1 VELKE
6 IIIKNKIIASC
17 RGVHGDDLIQ
27 CMEALYLGGIRLVD
41 IAFTQGL
48 AYSVTSNDIKKASEF
63 FKDRIIIGTGNVLD
77 MEQLKIAHQS
87 GTKFIVSP
95 DVYPE
100 LIIET
105 KKLGMVSIPGGMT
118 SSEITTAKR
127 AGADMVMLFPTGWL
141 GLEYIKNIAGD
152 GPLSDVDYVA
162 CGGVNQKNLKDFFDC
177 GIKVAVI
184 GSFLAD
190 KKLIKEKKYIEITNR
205 AKYLLSV
212 LNE

>member
-118 SSEITTAKR
+118 
-127 AGADMVMLFPTGWL
+127 
-141 GLEYIKNIAGD
+141 
-152 GPLSDVDYVA
+152 
-162 CGGVNQKNLKDFFDC
+162 FF
-177 GIKVAVI
+177 
-184 GSFLAD
+184 
-190 KKLIKEKKYIEITNR
+190 
-205 AKYLLSV
+205 
-212 LNE
+212 